1 MSYVKEMDDFISKMG
16 CWYYSDE
23 WNILDIETLC
33 RIVPKKSFD
42 LLVRKHNEIEYNDQS
57 NFAMCVL
64 GMFLIKGSGVS
75 LDE

>member
-1 MSYVKEMDDFISKMG
+1 MIDVKEMYDFISKMG

-23 WNILDIETLC
+23 WDVLDIEILC
-33 RIVPKKSFD
+33 KIISVKSFD
-42 LLVRKHNEIEYNDQS
+42 LLVRKHIEIEYSDQS

-64 GMFLIKGSGVS
+64 GMFLIKWSGVS